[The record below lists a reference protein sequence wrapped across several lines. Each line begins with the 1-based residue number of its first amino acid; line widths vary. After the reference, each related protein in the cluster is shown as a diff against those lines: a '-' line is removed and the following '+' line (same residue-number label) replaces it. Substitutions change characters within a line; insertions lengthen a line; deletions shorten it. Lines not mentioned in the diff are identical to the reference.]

1 MKRHLIVI
9 VILSLALFV
18 SAARVKINS
27 FAVYYGTGNFEKL
40 KNLDLTIVAP
50 GTYGADQLDELVKAG
65 KYPVVYISVGEQI
78 HLRNRLFLLQILP
91 EYL

>member
-40 KNLDLTIVAP
+40 KNLDLTVRINWMNWLKQANIP
-50 GTYGADQLDELVKAG
+50 
-65 KYPVVYISVGEQI
+65 
-78 HLRNRLFLLQILP
+78 LFI
-91 EYL
+91 